1 MLENLVV
8 AYGITQMPVLLWV
21 VDPWVLWLLQY
32 ISISV
37 LPEVQ
42 LYFNVEAR

>member
-8 AYGITQMPVLLWV
+8 AFGITQMPVLLWV

-32 ISISV
+32 ISV

-42 LYFNVEAR
+42 LCFNVEAR